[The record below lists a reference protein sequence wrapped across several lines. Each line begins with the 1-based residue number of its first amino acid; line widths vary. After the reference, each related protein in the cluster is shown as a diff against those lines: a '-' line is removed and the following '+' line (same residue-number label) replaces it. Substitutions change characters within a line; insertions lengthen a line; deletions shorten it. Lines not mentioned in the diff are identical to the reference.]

1 MANEITG
8 FPMRAHRLSLTD
20 PAGLGLFTVIAKA
33 LTFPSPQAGSFERR
47 DAAVTPVPE
56 RAPVLRRG
64 WLERLEYWFWA
75 QQQRDL
81 EAYLAKSTDV
91 YDLEARI
98 HAVERNKS
106 IPYY

>member
-1 MANEITG
+1 
-8 FPMRAHRLSLTD
+8 L
-20 PAGLGLFTVIAKA
+20 AK
-33 LTFPSPQAGSFERR
+33 
-47 DAAVTPVPE
+47 TPVH
-56 RAPVLRRG
+56 RRG
-64 WLERLEYWFWA
+64 LLERLEYWFWA

-81 EAYLAKSTDV
+81 EAYLAKATDV

>member
-1 MANEITG
+1 MN
-8 FPMRAHRLSLTD
+8 D
-20 PAGLGLFTVIAKA
+20 PSGLGIFPLLAKA
-33 LTFPSPQAGSFERR
+33 LMFPARQSEAFEPG

-56 RAPVLRRG
+56 KIPVHRRG
-64 WLERLEYWFWA
+64 LLERLEYWFWA

-81 EAYLAKSTDV
+81 EAYLAKATDV

>member
-1 MANEITG
+1 
-8 FPMRAHRLSLTD
+8 MRTHPLSING
-20 PAGLGLFTVIAKA
+20 PAGLGLFSAIAKA
-33 LTFPSPQAGSFERR
+33 LTFPSPQAGSAERR
-47 DAAVTPVPE
+47 DAVVTPVPE
-56 RAPVLRRG
+56 KTPVHRRG
-64 WLERLEYWFWA
+64 WLERLEYWFWL

-81 EAYLAKSTDV
+81 EAYLAKATDV

>member
-1 MANEITG
+1 
-8 FPMRAHRLSLTD
+8 MRTHPLSIND
-20 PAGLGLFTVIAKA
+20 PAGLGLFSVIAKA

-47 DAAVTPVPE
+47 DAALPPVPE
-56 RAPVLRRG
+56 KTSVHRRG
-64 WLERLEYWFWA
+64 LLERLEYWFWA

-81 EAYLAKSTDV
+81 EAYLSKATDV

-98 HAVERNKS
+98 RAVERNKS

>member
-1 MANEITG
+1 
-8 FPMRAHRLSLTD
+8 MRAHRLSLTD
-20 PAGLGLFTVIAKA
+20 PAGLGLFTIFAKA
-33 LTFPSPQAGSFERR
+33 LTFRSPQAGSFERR

-56 RAPVLRRG
+56 KSPVLRRG

>member
-1 MANEITG
+1 
-8 FPMRAHRLSLTD
+8 MRTHQHSLNS
-20 PAGLGLFTVIAKA
+20 PAGLGIFPLLAKA
-33 LTFPSPQAGSFERR
+33 LMFLPPQSGASDRQSAAHDRTMAG
-47 DAAVTPVPE
+47 TPT
-56 RAPVLRRG
+56 RRRG
-64 WLERLEYWFWA
+64 FLERLDRWFWA

-81 EAYLAKSTDV
+81 EAYLARATDV

>member
-1 MANEITG
+1 
-8 FPMRAHRLSLTD
+8 MRAHRLPLTD
-20 PAGLGLFTVIAKA
+20 PAGLGIFPLIAKA
-33 LTFPSPQAGSFERR
+33 LMFPARQEGSFGRQ

-56 RAPVLRRG
+56 QTPVRRRG
-64 WLERLEYWFWA
+64 FLERLEYWFWA

-81 EAYLAKSTDV
+81 EAYLAKATDV

>member
-1 MANEITG
+1 
-8 FPMRAHRLSLTD
+8 MRTHQLSMND

-47 DAAVTPVPE
+47 DADVTSVPE
-56 RAPVLRRG
+56 KNPVRRRG
-64 WLERLEYWFWA
+64 LLERLEHWFWA

-81 EAYLAKSTDV
+81 EAYLAKATDV

-98 HAVERNKS
+98 RKIERNNYF
-106 IPYY
+106 PYY

>member
-1 MANEITG
+1 
-8 FPMRAHRLSLTD
+8 MRAHRLSMTD
-20 PAGLGLFTVIAKA
+20 PAGLGVFPLIAKA
-33 LTFPSPQAGSFERR
+33 LMFPARQSDPIEHRPS
-47 DAAVTPVPE
+47 DAAPALAKTPVP
-56 RAPVLRRG
+56 PRG
-64 WLERLEYWFWA
+64 LLERLEYWFWA

-81 EAYLAKSTDV
+81 EAYLARATDV